1 MMRGGGY
8 ELVVMA
14 ASAGGIQALGRVL
27 GGLPATFPLPIAV
40 VQHRSP
46 QSPSVLDRVLQRG
59 TRLRVKTAELGDSL
73 QGGTVYVAPADQHLV
88 IQADRTFG
96 LSDGRRIRHVH
107 SSANPLFE
115 SAAGVLGSR
124 VIAVVLTGGGSDAT
138 DGVQAIKLRGGM
150 VIAQDQATSQTFGMP
165 GSAIATGAVDYI
177 LPLDQIAPAL
187 RAMVGDGAAS
197 KPVAAE

>member
-1 MMRGGGY
+1 
-8 ELVVMA
+8 
-14 ASAGGIQALGRVL
+14 
-27 GGLPATFPLPIAV
+27 
-40 VQHRSP
+40 
-46 QSPSVLDRVLQRG
+46 
-59 TRLRVKTAELGDSL
+59 
-73 QGGTVYVAPADQHLV
+73 LV
-88 IQADRTFG
+88 IQAYRTFG
-96 LSDGRRIRHVH
+96 LSVGRRIRHVH

-197 KPVAAE
+197 KAVAAE